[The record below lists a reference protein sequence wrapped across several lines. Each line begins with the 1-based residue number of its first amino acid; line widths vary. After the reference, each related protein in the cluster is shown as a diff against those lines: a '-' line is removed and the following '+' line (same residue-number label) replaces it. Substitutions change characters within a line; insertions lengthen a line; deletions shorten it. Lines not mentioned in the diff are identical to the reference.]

1 MNLLQFSLSLEDFTR
16 KLVTLLLFAPTTTH
30 LKLYLIHTNKKQRV
44 RDAGVSQRKWLAI
57 EFLGKTNLN
66 LNTLNPVF
74 SYLPVDA
81 ENNKQER
88 GENVTSSSN
97 HHQNLAHHVAGIPLH
112 QWWDFDSFDWQKMYF
127 RETQFLVIPWFE
139 FKIYRQAEKNS
150 SSQIFFIEKCC
161 LDCWSDSTD
170 SS

>member
-1 MNLLQFSLSLEDFTR
+1 MVMNLLQFSLSLEDFTR
-16 KLVTLLLFAPTTTH
+16 KLVIFLLFALTTTH

-66 LNTLNPVF
+66 LNTLNPAF

-112 QWWDFDSFDWQKMYF
+112 
-127 RETQFLVIPWFE
+127 E
-139 FKIYRQAEKNS
+139 EKVRMKLLY
-150 SSQIFFIEKCC
+150 ILFGC
-161 LDCWSDSTD
+161 D
-170 SS
+170 SSPRSPNVSLCVCLCVC

>member
-1 MNLLQFSLSLEDFTR
+1 MIQ
-16 KLVTLLLFAPTTTH
+16 
-30 LKLYLIHTNKKQRV
+30 INKKQRV

-112 QWWDFDSFDWQKMYF
+112 EWESPD
-127 RETQFLVIPWFE
+127 ET
-139 FKIYRQAEKNS
+139 
-150 SSQIFFIEKCC
+150 FIHTFYTFGRNMKYV
-161 LDCWSDSTD
+161 S
-170 SS
+170 